1 MNGRP
6 RRAEP
11 LAGLFIA
18 VAWGASTFAAAGLLA
33 VVLDRDP
40 VESDVP
46 RLYGVIA
53 LVTAALWVWLAVTLS
68 ARSSRI
74 PWPTALVAAAAV
86 YFSFAVSG
94 FVVGAALL
102 VEQAS
107 SPFVIAGALLASVAV
122 IATWAALRR
131 QAG

>member
-18 VAWGASTFAAAGLLA
+18 VAWAASTFAAAGLLA

-94 FVVGAALL
+94 FVVGAPRSRRHRSRNSRNRSAR
-102 VEQAS
+102 AHTRR
-107 SPFVIAGALLASVAV
+107 IVA
-122 IATWAALRR
+122 R
-131 QAG
+131 